1 MPRRAKQLRLYYG
14 AQRRRGVDACPH
26 RLHHET
32 AERRPRLHLSECSYP
47 TRRSFNDLAQ
57 YPVFP
62 WVLADYSS
70 ASVDL
75 GSDHVYRDLS
85 KPVGALDASRLAI
98 FRERFECM
106 PPGESTP
113 RGERCM
119 RYE

>member
-1 MPRRAKQLRLYYG
+1 MPRRAEQLRLYYG
-14 AQRRRGVDACPH
+14 AQRRRGVDARPY

-32 AERRPRLHLSECSYP
+32 AKRRPRPHLRERTYP

-70 ASVDL
+70 ASLDL
-75 GSDHVYRDLS
+75 SSVHVYRDLS

-106 PPGESTP
+106 PPGECMPS
-113 RGERCM
+113 GERFV

>member
-1 MPRRAKQLRLYYG
+1 M
-14 AQRRRGVDACPH
+14 DARPY

-32 AERRPRLHLSECSYP
+32 AKRRPRPYLRERTYP

-70 ASVDL
+70 ASLDL
-75 GSDHVYRDLS
+75 SSVHVYRDLS

-106 PPGESTP
+106 PPGECMP
-113 RGERCM
+113 RGERFM
-119 RYE
+119 RCE